1 MKVRPLVWIISNQHW
16 PRVYLRAEL
25 IERGFDAIGYE
36 EISTALRW
44 LRYPRTPKPQII
56 VLELRGQSL
65 TPKELERLKQ
75 LGIPV
80 VALGGALELN
90 APLIRGFEWAALLK
104 RPFRIGDVVD
114 LIQQLVEKV
123 ED

>member
-1 MKVRPLVWIISNQHW
+1 
-16 PRVYLRAEL
+16 L